1 MFFLDI
7 LVNDGINYIIVLNFE
22 WLNFGIGLIKVI
34 YGYVILSDIFG
45 KFIVYLELVIFDV
58 LCMYLFKFDFKI
70 KLLYN
75 FNDFD
80 FFFINCICC
89 NVLRRK

>member
-1 MFFLDI
+1 MFFIDI

-45 KFIVYLELVIFDV
+45 KLIVYLEFVIFDV
-58 LCMYLFKFDFKI
+58 LCMYF
-70 KLLYN
+70 
-75 FNDFD
+75 
-80 FFFINCICC
+80 
-89 NVLRRK
+89 V